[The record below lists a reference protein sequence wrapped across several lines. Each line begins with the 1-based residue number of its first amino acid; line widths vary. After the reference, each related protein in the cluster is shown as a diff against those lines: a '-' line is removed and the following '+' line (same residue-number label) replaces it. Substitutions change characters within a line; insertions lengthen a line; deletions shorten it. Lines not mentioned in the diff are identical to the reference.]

1 MGSPADAEEPTG
13 IETLDE
19 VEGARVLLW
28 NARTVGYDGPAE
40 GGERESFALL
50 ASPETLAF
58 MRIGGECLPSL
69 SEYAK
74 VSVGRSGGECEPD
87 DKLEPCRDEKD
98 TA

>member
-1 MGSPADAEEPTG
+1 MGAGGFIG
-13 IETLDE
+13 IDRLDE

-28 NARTVGYDGPAE
+28 STRVVGYDGPA
-40 GGERESFALL
+40 GGERESPVLL
-50 ASPETLAF
+50 ANPETLAF

-74 VSVGRSGGECEPD
+74 ASVGRSGGECEPE
-87 DKLEPCRDEKD
+87 DKLDPCRDEKD